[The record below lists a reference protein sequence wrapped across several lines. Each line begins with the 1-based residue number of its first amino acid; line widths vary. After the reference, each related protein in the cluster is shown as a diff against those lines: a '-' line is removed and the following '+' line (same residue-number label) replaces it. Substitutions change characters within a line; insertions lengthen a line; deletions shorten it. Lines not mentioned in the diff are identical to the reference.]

1 MKKPLVSYD
10 DEFDVL
16 RLSNGKPSHGVW
28 IVSDDLVVDFDETA
42 NRPRLNSSTRPSC
55 CSRSYV
61 QKHEEDGQANGNP
74 RGDVRMDK
82 S

>member
-28 IVSDDLVVDFDETA
+28 IVSDDLVVDFDENGKPA
-42 NRPRLNSSTRPSC
+42 SIELLDAAKLLLPLLCP
-55 CSRSYV
+55 
-61 QKHEEDGQANGNP
+61 KHEEDGQANGNP